1 MRRRILDVRADREA
15 GGVRLVVDGV
25 AELRG
30 LDERLAAL
38 LCGADG
44 GLPSAPVRA
53 FALLKPFQRRLA
65 RALSQCRIDALLVDL
80 IKEYNELTDSL
91 FGTKQ
96 SLASLVMDAIPA
108 LLESNISLY
117 NGSIDEYGF
126 MTYIGNDG
134 RKKRLKLT
142 SEQLEKLKH
151 VEDFVYGYEAMR
163 YESHQ

>member
-1 MRRRILDVRADREA
+1 MKCMPEDKVLKSI
-15 GGVRLVVDGV
+15 RL
-25 AELRG
+25 
-30 LDERLAAL
+30 
-38 LCGADG
+38 
-44 GLPSAPVRA
+44 
-53 FALLKPFQRRLA
+53 
-65 RALSQCRIDALLVDL
+65 DALLVDL